1 MGTIP
6 AWLLTHSCTITPWR
20 GTSGDGADVFGDP
33 VTVSNCFIDESRT
46 IARGNAANNSPGDA
60 IVSGTKIFAPL
71 SLDTSAFLA
80 GSRVTY
86 VSGPTTRVAFISG
99 IQRRDGGGLPT
110 PDHVE
115 ITCGG

>member
-6 AWLLTHSCTITPWR
+6 SWLLTHSCTILPWQ
-20 GTSGDGADVFGDP
+20 GTSGDGADVYGDP
-33 VTVSNCFIDESRT
+33 IAVSNCFIDESRT
-46 IARGNAANNSPGDA
+46 IARGNAANNAPGD
-60 IVSGTKIFAPL
+60 VVTSGTKIFAAL
-71 SLDTSAFLA
+71 SLDTSAILP

-86 VSGPTTRVAFISG
+86 ASGPTTRTAFVSTV
-99 IQRRDGGGLPT
+99 QRRDGGGLPT